1 MLRSSS
7 RKADVQPGLRVWAY
21 DLSRPADASSGAPK
35 RWLAADAAT
44 FASMYIELRPVKLDN
59 GYVDAAA
66 GLINLTGLLTVR
78 SESVEDLPS
87 RSAWHAALPRTLGS

>member
-1 MLRSSS
+1 MQGCPPPPQPPLAPASAQPPRRSWPPERWDPLLMRHGMLCSSS

-21 DLSRPADASSGAPK
+21 DLPRPADASSGAPK

-59 GYVDAAA
+59 G
-66 GLINLTGLLTVR
+66 
-78 SESVEDLPS
+78 
-87 RSAWHAALPRTLGS
+87 